1 MIEVIMK
8 NILRDIEENFQSR
21 ELVLSFLLTALFLSL
36 ALLGNTRFTTVPL
49 VDEHGVTW
57 TIHVSYYGYP
67 FEMLRILNPIGSET
81 AYGAL
86 FAGAGLVQILWSGL
100 VLDFALY
107 FLLAFVIVYLSK
119 KLRR

>member
-1 MIEVIMK
+1 MS

-21 ELVLSFLLTALFLSL
+21 ELVTALILTVIFLFI
-36 ALLGNTRFTTVPL
+36 AFLGNTRFTTIDL
-49 VDEHGVTW
+49 VDEHGMTW
-57 TIHVSYYGYP
+57 TIHVSYYGFP
-67 FEMLRILNPIGSET
+67 FEMTRILNPIGSET

-100 VLDFALY
+100 ILNFALY
-107 FLLAFVIVYLSK
+107 FLLAFVVVYVAK

>member
-1 MIEVIMK
+1 MFAMK
-8 NILRDIEENFQSR
+8 NIFRDIEENFQSR
-21 ELVLSFLLTALFLSL
+21 ELVATFLLTGVFLSV
-36 ALLGNTRFTTVPL
+36 AFVGCTRFTTVPL
-49 VDEHGVTW
+49 VDEHGTPW

-67 FEMLRILNPIGSET
+67 YEMLRILNPIGGET

-86 FAGAGLVQILWSGL
+86 FAGAGLIQLLWSGL
-100 VLDFALY
+100 ILDFALY

>member
-1 MIEVIMK
+1 MKFTMK
-8 NILRDIEENFQSR
+8 NIFRDIEENFQEK
-21 ELVLSFLLTALFLSL
+21 ELVTALVLTGAFLFL
-36 ALLGNTRFTTVPL
+36 AFLGHTRFTTIAL

-67 FEMLRILNPIGSET
+67 YEMIRILNPIGGEQ

-86 FAGAGLVQILWSGL
+86 FAGAGLIQLLWSGL

-107 FLLAFVIVYLSK
+107 FLLAFAIVYLVK